1 MRLPSEHLLADL
13 DLLNLFPSAIKVI
26 FPMIAGFGVGGL
38 FFPPLL
44 LIQAAMPSK
53 DMATATATLGLLRQ
67 LGSTVGIAVG
77 QAIWS
82 TVRVSLTAQ

>member
-1 MRLPSEHLLADL
+1 MFSAVKVVLPL
-13 DLLNLFPSAIKVI
+13 
-26 FPMIAGFGVGGL
+26 IAGIGVGGL
-38 FFPPLL
+38 FFPPLI

-53 DMATATATLGLLRQ
+53 DMATATATHGLLRQ

-82 TVRVSLTAQ
+82 TVRSSLFWLIATNSTRFMVNL

>member
-1 MRLPSEHLLADL
+1 MKVV
-13 DLLNLFPSAIKVI
+13 FPL
-26 FPMIAGFGVGGL
+26 IAGFGVGGL

-44 LIQAAMPSK
+44 LIQAAMPAK

-77 QAIWS
+77 QAILDRY
-82 TVRVSLTAQ
+82 RVQPVPNIP

>member
-1 MRLPSEHLLADL
+1 MKVV
-13 DLLNLFPSAIKVI
+13 FPL
-26 FPMIAGFGVGGL
+26 IAGFGVGGL

-44 LIQAAMPSK
+44 LIQAAMPAK

-82 TVRVSLTAQ
+82 TVRSQIRIRCMSLEA

>member
-1 MRLPSEHLLADL
+1 MRWQISQHV
-13 DLLNLFPSAIKVI
+13 KVI
-26 FPMIAGFGVGGL
+26 FPLIAGFGVGGL

-44 LIQAAMPSK
+44 LIQAAMPAK

-82 TVRVSLTAQ
+82 TVRSQIRISCMSLEA